1 LSHGV
6 GDIME
11 EFGANFYRCPKCTR
25 VTSNYP
31 FGCRNK
37 PCPVKKDMLWDMT
50 YGTFVTFVMVFIFFV
65 FFVIILTRYGGHPA
79 PAVSLPNH
87 PVVRKNLDFYPE
99 PRYTK

>member
-1 LSHGV
+1 
-6 GDIME
+6 ME

-50 YGTFVTFVMVFIFFV
+50 YGTFVMFIMVFIFFG
-65 FFVIILTRYGGHPA
+65 FFFIMLSRYGGHPA
-79 PAVSLPNH
+79 PAVEIPTQKKVIDYYS
-87 PVVRKNLDFYPE
+87 F